1 MNQQI
6 IKDYIADYKRE
17 FGRIN
22 REEIYKWKAIKH
34 FQEHF
39 DLEAPNLSAN
49 LDTSLH
55 EAKNL
60 LVSGNYFPNAVL
72 VKNAA
77 IAPERVREMFRILF
91 DEDFDLKAR
100 IESFMADFKVLNR
113 ENYGHDNDYQDHRA
127 IIVYLV
133 LRYPKRYFLYKFS
146 MFKDFAQIADYPYQP
161 KQGKIENIGQFNNLC
176 DFVKEQIENDQE
188 LLTMHARRLDESCYR
203 DRELNVLTQD
213 FIYAVVKHL
222 KRPIPEG
229 RINDL
234 PTATSLKL
242 QKAGELKL
250 KSALPTF
257 RGALI
262 NHIQNDIENKRTGDA
277 GELWVVRYEE
287 EYLISIGRSDLAKK
301 VKHVAK
307 SEGDG
312 LGYDILSF
320 TEDGEEKYIE
330 VKTTKGD
337 FHSTFYITRNEL
349 EWSKLHPGKYYLY
362 RLYHFKDSTG
372 PSDLHIL
379 TGDLSNI
386 CQVAISYQI
395 NLEQNKLLE

>member
-17 FGRIN
+17 FSRIK

-34 FQEHF
+34 FQAHF
-39 DLEAPNLSAN
+39 DLEAPNLDA
-49 LDTSLH
+49 SLH

-60 LVSGNYFPNAVL
+60 LGSGNYFLNAML

-91 DEDFDLKAR
+91 DEDFDLKER
-100 IESFMADFKVLNR
+100 IESFRADFKVLNQ
-113 ENYGHDNDYQDHRA
+113 ENYGDDNDYQDHRA

-133 LRYPKRYFLYKFS
+133 LRYPERYFLYKFS

-250 KSALPTF
+250 KSAPPTF

-277 GELWVVRYEE
+277 GELWVIRYEE
-287 EYLISIGRSDLAKK
+287 EYLKSIGRSDLAKK
-301 VKHVAK
+301 VKHIAK

-320 TEDGEEKYIE
+320 TGDGEEKFIE

-337 FHSTFYITRNEL
+337 FYSTFYITRNEL
-349 EWSKLHPGKYYLY
+349 EWSKLHPSKYYLY
-362 RLYHFKDSTG
+362 RLFNFKDSLSTA
-372 PSDLHIL
+372 DLTIIK
-379 TGDLSNI
+379 GDLSSI
-386 CQVAISYQI
+386 YLMPLSFKV
-395 NLEQNKLLE
+395 NLES

>member
-17 FGRIN
+17 FSRIK

-34 FQEHF
+34 FQAHF
-39 DLEAPNLSAN
+39 DLEAPNLDA
-49 LDTSLH
+49 SLH

-60 LVSGNYFPNAVL
+60 LGSGNYFLNAML

-91 DEDFDLKAR
+91 DEDFDLKER
-100 IESFMADFKVLNR
+100 IESFRADFKVLNQ
-113 ENYGHDNDYQDHRA
+113 ENYGDDNDYQDHRA

-133 LRYPKRYFLYKFS
+133 LRYPGRYFLYKFS
-146 MFKDFAQIADYPYQP
+146 MFKDFAQIVDYSFQP
-161 KQGKIENIGQFNNLC
+161 KQVKIENIGQFNNLC

-250 KSALPTF
+250 KSAPPTF

-277 GELWVVRYEE
+277 GELWVIRYEE
-287 EYLISIGRSDLAKK
+287 EYLKSIGRSDLAKK
-301 VKHVAK
+301 VKHIAK
-307 SEGDG
+307 SEEDG

-320 TEDGEEKYIE
+320 TGDGEEKFIE

-337 FHSTFYITRNEL
+337 FYSTFYITRNEL
-349 EWSKLHPGKYYLY
+349 EWSKLHPSKYYLY
-362 RLYHFKDSTG
+362 RLFNFKDSLSTA
-372 PSDLHIL
+372 DLTIIK
-379 TGDLSNI
+379 GDLSSI
-386 CQVAISYQI
+386 YLMPLSFKV
-395 NLEQNKLLE
+395 NLES

>member
-6 IKDYIADYKRE
+6 IKDYIADYKQE
-17 FGRIN
+17 FSRIN

-60 LVSGNYFPNAVL
+60 LGSGKYFPKRML
-72 VKNAA
+72 IQNAA

-113 ENYGHDNDYQDHRA
+113 ENYGEDNDYQDHRA

-133 LRYPKRYFLYKFS
+133 LRYPERYFLYKFS
-146 MFKDFAQIADYPYQP
+146 MFKDFAQIVDYPFQP
-161 KQGKIENIGQFNNLC
+161 KQGKIENIGQFNTLC

-188 LLTMHARRLDESCYR
+188 LLTMHARRLDGSCYR

>member
-6 IKDYIADYKRE
+6 IKDYIADYKQE

-39 DLEAPNLSAN
+39 DLEAPNFSAN

-55 EAKNL
+55 EAQNL
-60 LVSGNYFPNAVL
+60 LVSENYFPNATL

-77 IAPERVREMFRILF
+77 IESERVREMFRILF
-91 DEDFDLKAR
+91 DEDFDLKER
-100 IESFMADFKVLNR
+100 IESFRADFKVLNR
-113 ENYGHDNDYQDHRA
+113 ENYGEDNDYQDHRA

-133 LRYPKRYFLYKFS
+133 LRYPERYFLYKFS

-213 FIYAVVKHL
+213 FIYALVKHL

-229 RINDL
+229 RVNGL
-234 PTATSLKL
+234 PTPTSLKL

-250 KSALPTF
+250 KIAPPTF
-257 RGALI
+257 SGALI
-262 NHIQNDIENKRTGDA
+262 NYIQNDIENKRTGDA

-287 EYLISIGRSDLAKK
+287 EYLKSIGRSDFAKK

-349 EWSKLHPGKYYLY
+349 E
-362 RLYHFKDSTG
+362 
-372 PSDLHIL
+372 
-379 TGDLSNI
+379 
-386 CQVAISYQI
+386 
-395 NLEQNKLLE
+395 

>member
-6 IKDYIADYKRE
+6 IKDYIADYKQE
-17 FGRIN
+17 FSRIN

-34 FQEHF
+34 FQAHF

-49 LDTSLH
+49 LDASLH

-60 LVSGNYFPNAVL
+60 LGSGKYFPKRML
-72 VKNAA
+72 IQNAA

-100 IESFMADFKVLNR
+100 IESFRADFKVLNR
-113 ENYGHDNDYQDHRA
+113 ENYGDDNDYQDHRA

-133 LRYPKRYFLYKFS
+133 LRYPERYFLYKFG
-146 MFKDFAQIADYPYQP
+146 MFKEFGRIADYPYQP

-213 FIYAVVKHL
+213 FIYALVKHL

-229 RINDL
+229 RVNGL
-234 PTATSLKL
+234 PTPTSLKL

-250 KSALPTF
+250 KIAPPTF
-257 RGALI
+257 SGALI
-262 NHIQNDIENKRTGDA
+262 NYIQNDIENKRTGDA

-287 EYLISIGRSDLAKK
+287 EYLISIGRSDLPKK

-312 LGYDILSF
+312 LGYDIWSF

-349 EWSKLHPGKYYLY
+349 E
-362 RLYHFKDSTG
+362 
-372 PSDLHIL
+372 
-379 TGDLSNI
+379 
-386 CQVAISYQI
+386 
-395 NLEQNKLLE
+395 

>member
-100 IESFMADFKVLNR
+100 IESFRADFKVLNR
-113 ENYGHDNDYQDHRA
+113 ENYGEDNDYQDHRA

-133 LRYPKRYFLYKFS
+133 LRYPERYFLYKFG
-146 MFKDFAQIADYPYQP
+146 MFKEFARIADYPYQP

-188 LLTMHARRLDESCYR
+188 LLTMHARRLDESCHR

-222 KRPIPEG
+222 KGPIPEG
-229 RINDL
+229 RVNGL

-250 KSALPTF
+250 KSAPPTF

-262 NHIQNDIENKRTGDA
+262 NHNQNDIENKRIGDA
-277 GELWVVRYEE
+277 GELWAVKYEE
-287 EYLISIGRSDLAKK
+287 EYLKSIGRSDLAKK

-320 TEDGEEKYIE
+320 SPNGNTKYIE

-349 EWSKLHPGKYYLY
+349 EWSKLHPGKYCLY
-362 RLYHFKDSTG
+362 RLYHFKDSI
-372 PSDLHIL
+372 SSADLTIIK
-379 TGDLSNI
+379 GDLSSI
-386 CQVAISYQI
+386 CLMPLSFKV
-395 NLEQNKLLE
+395 NLES